1 MFFDGIIFENDI
13 AVRII
18 PLKGNG
24 EITIDP
30 KLASGKP
37 SFVKHH
43 DLEVEMIMGF
53 YDGEDSIGE
62 LMENY
67 SLSREEIEAALNYCS

>member
-1 MFFDGIIFENDI
+1 M
-13 AVRII
+13 RII
-18 PLKGNG
+18 PQTGNG
-24 EITIDP
+24 EIIIDP
-30 KLASGKP
+30 KFAGGKP
-37 SFVKHH
+37 SFIKHH

-67 SLSREEIEAALNYCS
+67 SLSREEIEAVLNYCS